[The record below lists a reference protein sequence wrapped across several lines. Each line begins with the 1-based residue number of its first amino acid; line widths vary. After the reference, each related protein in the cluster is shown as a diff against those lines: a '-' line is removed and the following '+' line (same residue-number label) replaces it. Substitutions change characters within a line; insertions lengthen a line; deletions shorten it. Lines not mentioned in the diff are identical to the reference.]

1 MKQVTEDCAIAVLSK
16 MQSDSKGPA
25 LWCAEYVEKFTKE
38 QPYLMYAIKEN
49 IRHCFAPL
57 RSSEEND
64 MAEMA
69 EVSAG
74 CSLYVALMTYNI
86 IKSAV
91 EAEELENLFAEGE
104 TDVE

>member
-1 MKQVTEDCAIAVLSK
+1 MKQITEDCAVAVLSK
-16 MQSDSKGPA
+16 MQADSKGPG
-25 LWCAEYVEKFTKE
+25 LWCAKYVEKFTKE
-38 QPYLMYAIKEN
+38 QPYLMFAITEN
-49 IRHCFAPL
+49 IKHCFAPL

-64 MAEMA
+64 MA

-104 TDVE
+104 ANV